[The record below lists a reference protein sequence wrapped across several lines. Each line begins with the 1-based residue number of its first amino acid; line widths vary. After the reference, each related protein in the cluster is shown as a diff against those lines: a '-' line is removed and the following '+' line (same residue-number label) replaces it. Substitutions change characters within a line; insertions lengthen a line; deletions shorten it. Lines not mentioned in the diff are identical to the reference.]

1 MAESLKI
8 FRLILSGY
16 SSPYYNMALDQVLA
30 DSVAKENGLAVF
42 RVYGWRPYG
51 VSFGFNQKIGDILDL
66 EKCRSKGIPYVRRM
80 TGGGV
85 ILHRD
90 DISYSVISRKED
102 LDIRGGILESYK
114 TINSFLLKFYK
125 GLGLK
130 AAYSE
135 KKDSDNDSGVCSL
148 FKESYDIE
156 YKGLKIGGNAQRRR
170 AGVIFQHGSIP
181 LRDSAFEL
189 KELLKV
195 KNLESGKK
203 SISLDKALG
212 RELEFKEAES
222 RLLESFKNSFSLEFK
237 ESELLDRELFSL
249 EIIGQNKYAVDEWNL
264 ERRDHVKETSGL
276 AQ

>member
-80 TGGGV
+80 TGGSV

-135 KKDSDNDSGVCSL
+135 KKDSDNDPGVCSL

-170 AGVIFQHGSIP
+170 AGVVFQHGSIP

-189 KELLKV
+189 RELLKV
-195 KNLESGKK
+195 KNLESSKK

-212 RELEFKEAES
+212 RELGFKEAES
-222 RLLESFKNSFSLEFK
+222 RLLESFKNSFNLEFK
-237 ESELLDRELFSL
+237 ESELLDRELSSL
-249 EIIGQNKYAVDEWNL
+249 EIIEQNKYAVDEWNL
-264 ERRDHVKETSGL
+264 ERRDHVKETSEL